1 MRPMKLSELKPG
13 KTVWLESYG
22 YAFKTL
28 RLVKAVVLAVTS
40 SAVYFAFPFY
50 RMDALGYNTD
60 LTWRCWDEQ
69 PDMDTLAE
77 EEWDVFVA

>member
-40 SAVYFAFPFY
+40 SAVYFAFPFCK
-50 RMDALGYNTD
+50 MDASGYNTD
-60 LTWRCWDEQ
+60 LTWRCWDGE
-69 PDMDTLAE
+69 PDIDTLCE
-77 EEWDVFVA
+77 TEWEAA